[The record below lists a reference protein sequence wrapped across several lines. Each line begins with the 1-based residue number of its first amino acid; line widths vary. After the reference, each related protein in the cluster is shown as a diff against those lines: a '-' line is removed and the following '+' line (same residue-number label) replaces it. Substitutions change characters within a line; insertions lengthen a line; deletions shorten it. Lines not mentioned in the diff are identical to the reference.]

1 MKYLIFILPLLVAA
15 QMTFGQSNAVKRY
28 LKEQEEQ
35 QKKEFPI
42 PLAIPYP
49 TGTLGEKI
57 QTLYEIQAKEACGI
71 IRSDKRLFI
80 PREIVSGYG
89 ESRLRSTLIY
99 DVPISATNLLFL
111 VLSPSDVTKITNGTF
126 NEQEYINAKRIVG
139 INDNL
144 VNFGQSVLSPING
157 FPSLFYQKSCGSYF
171 VGDISTKVKAPV
183 AELEAS
189 LDAETKKT
197 TSITTVTGN
206 FFSPLFLILRQNTA
220 QSTYAHL
227 LLWEIYW
234 EHYKNNPNSTEH
246 LYEKGKYIS
255 EFKAT
260 MTHRAINSD
269 QSINMNGRLSANI
282 SMGVLSANG
291 NINIGNENKVSF
303 DLKDFSTSIHKLTNG
318 NLSWDVI
325 DLPRIEQINQKLQNS
340 PNFKAQPSMNGF
352 VATHLLPTEITRIL
366 VGVPASLCD
375 RNSWE
380 VAPSG
385 YNTSIWKEKPS
396 VVSTYVPAKENE
408 FSECICK
415 ITGFI
420 KKDVIDNASKANGF
434 IELSVSLNNKNEI
447 AGQKLNINISEP
459 TVRVTDN
466 PKISNINSE
475 SINAT
480 RQEIKIANKVL
491 FNYPIQFTINATGIQ
506 LTEPYKISNIQ
517 IEYIN
522 KENENQLL
530 SISNGPVVN
539 GNSVSFDIRSSE
551 KLQTFISQGEIIIPI
566 KIKFNI
572 EIKGGTT
579 TQLVT
584 NTINLSLPN
593 LVEKLD
599 IKSNMRE

>member
-1 MKYLIFILPLLVAA
+1 MVTLQLAI
-15 QMTFGQSNAVKRY
+15 GQSRAVKEY
-28 LKEQEEQ
+28 LKNQEEQ
-35 QKKEFPI
+35 QKKDFPS
-42 PLAIPYP
+42 PLITPYP

-57 QTLYEIQAKEACGI
+57 QALYEIQAKVACGI
-71 IRSDKRLFI
+71 IRNDNRLFI

-89 ESRLRSTLIY
+89 DSRLRTTLIY
-99 DVPISATNLLFL
+99 DIPISATNLLFL
-111 VLSPSDVTKITNGTF
+111 VLSPSDITKITGGTF

-144 VNFGQSVLSPING
+144 VNFGQSVLTPING

-171 VGDISTKVKAPV
+171 VGDITTKVKAPV

-206 FFSPLFLILRQNTA
+206 FFSPLFLMLRQNTA
-220 QSTYAHL
+220 QSIYAHL
-227 LLWEIYW
+227 LLWEIYG
-234 EHYKNNPNSTEH
+234 EHFKNNPKSSEH

-282 SMGVLSANG
+282 SFGVLSATG
-291 NINIGNENKVSF
+291 NINAGNENKVSF
-303 DLKDFSTSIHKLTNG
+303 DLKDFTTSIHKLSNG
-318 NLSWDVI
+318 NLSWDLT

-352 VATHLLPTEITRIL
+352 ATHLLPTEITRIL

-380 VAPSG
+380 ISSNG
-385 YNTSIWKEKPS
+385 FNTNIWKEKPN
-396 VVSTYVPAKENE
+396 VTSTYVVPSKENE
-408 FSECICK
+408 FPECICK
-415 ITGFI
+415 VTGFI
-420 KKDVIDNASKANGF
+420 KKEAIETAVKANGF
-434 IELSVSLNNKNEI
+434 IELALNLNNKSEI
-447 AGQKLNINISEP
+447 AGQKLTINITEP

-466 PKISNINSE
+466 PKVSNINSE
-475 SINAT
+475 SVNAT
-480 RQEIKIANKVL
+480 REEIKIGNKVL
-491 FNYPIQFTINATGIQ
+491 FNYPVQFTINATGIQ
-506 LTEPYKISNIQ
+506 LTEPYKITNVQ
-517 IEYIN
+517 IEYVN

-530 SISNGPVVN
+530 TIVNGPVVT

-551 KLQTFISQGEIIIPI
+551 KPQSFISQGDIIIPI

-584 NTINLSLPN
+584 NIINLSLPN

-599 IKSNMRE
+599 IKSNVKD